1 MKKLLVIV
9 LILAAGAAVHAQKY
23 GATPED
29 SLTCLQNLSVYQEFY
44 KQKNYYDAYDS
55 WKKVLDVCPATS
67 LNTYIRGSVI
77 LKTRIAQEKDPAK
90 RSRYIEELLAL
101 WDLRMQYYG
110 RPGYCMGMKARDMRT
125 YQPSKIKEAMELYTK
140 AMEYATEAG
149 FINIPYFYFE
159 GARDAFKASVIDK
172 IGLIMAYDKA
182 ITALDNM
189 KKANPSDTLPAAME
203 TAINRLFEPY
213 ASCEDLVSIYTE
225 KFKTSS
231 QDAEFL
237 RKATAMLNMRSCTDS
252 EIFFQMTEALHR
264 LEPSATSAYLMARMN
279 YSREKYADA
288 VGYLTDD
295 VLGQLE
301 AGDRENAYL
310 LVGDASM
317 KLGRYSAARSACSKV
332 VELNP
337 NNGRA
342 YILLGSVYASGA
354 DACTGDG
361 SPIAK
366 RAPYWAA
373 VDMFVKA
380 KTVEPSLAET
390 VNKLIATY
398 SAHFP
403 SSDDLFTYGLKEGD
417 SYTISC
423 WFTHTTTIRAR

>member
-1 MKKLLVIV
+1 MKKFFVIV
-9 LILAAGAAVHAQKY
+9 MILAVGTAVHAQKY

-55 WKKVLDVCPATS
+55 WKKVLEVCPATS

-77 LKTRIAQEKDPAK
+77 LKTRIAKEKDAAK
-90 RSRYIEELLAL
+90 RAQYIEELLGL

-140 AMEYATEAG
+140 AMEYAAEAG

-159 GARDAFKASVIDK
+159 GARDAFKANVIDK

-203 TAINRLFEPY
+203 AAINSLFEPY
-213 ASCEDLVSIYTE
+213 AACEDLIPIYTE
-225 KFKTSS
+225 KFKTSA
-231 QDAEFL
+231 QDADFL
-237 RKATAMLNMRSCTDS
+237 RKATTMLNMRSCTDS
-252 EIFFQMTEALHR
+252 EIFFQMTEALHK

-279 YSREKYADA
+279 YAREKYADA
-288 VGYLTDD
+288 IGYLTDD
-295 VLGQLE
+295 VLGQLAE
-301 AGDRENAYL
+301 SDRENAYL
-310 LVGDASM
+310 LIGDASM
-317 KLGRYSAARSACSKV
+317 KLGRYSAARNACNKV
-332 VELNP
+332 IELNP

-342 YILLGSVYASGA
+342 YILLGSVYAAGA
-354 DACTGDG
+354 EACTGDG

-373 VDMFVKA
+373 VDMFAKA
-380 KTVEPSLAET
+380 KAVDPSLAET

-403 SSDDLFTYGLKEGD
+403 SSDDLFTYGLKEGG

-423 WFTHTTTIRAR
+423 WFTYTTTIRAR